1 MLFFLACRVFAYL
14 LSYRLNLGLNSGKT
28 TKRGLLPEL
37 CRAFVRRMSERE
49 VVRVFDCL
57 CCVGS
62 LRYFHLPLLA
72 FDRFQRP
79 EYGLCHAFL
88 FAHGLVHLFCEA
100 LFEDVRIAVTL
111 FPHFNGCEVQ
121 IHPFLAEVNSAV
133 VDRDNQAAFRGSLA
147 FEVGYE
153 TVFSVSGGRF

>member
-1 MLFFLACRVFAYL
+1 
-14 LSYRLNLGLNSGKT
+14 
-28 TKRGLLPEL
+28 
-37 CRAFVRRMSERE
+37 MSERE

-121 IHPFLAEVNSAV
+121 IHPFLGIAEDEFLDSVNFLAEEGYIHLRRISTKESAALA
-133 VDRDNQAAFRGSLA
+133 DTDYTALEAKLTGRGIRLLA
-147 FEVGYE
+147 GGIEDDMIEV
-153 TVFSVSGGRF
+153 